1 MAIGMY
7 GGKIIEGRV
16 KYATC
21 FKRASILFKLIQL
34 FAEDPQKCHTF
45 YISALT
51 NHSFG
56 AESLVKP
63 QLHVFSNV
71 LGVQNLQIH
80 VLVNGFQGALV
91 LHS

>member
-1 MAIGMY
+1 MV
-7 GGKIIEGRV
+7 GKSLKEG
-16 KYATC
+16 
-21 FKRASILFKLIQL
+21 SNMPHLLQEGQHIIQL
-34 FAEDPQKCHTF
+34 FPEDPQKC
-45 YISALT
+45 

-63 QLHVFSNV
+63 QLQVFSNV